1 VIRIRFFDGKNIV
14 QVVKDICPTEHYG
27 IPEGGIAHKVAKASN
42 GSMLYTSSPFSQEFT
57 TGVMQANKAPSEI
70 IRFKSLHMHIQE
82 KVSLLKVGEVGEVG
96 EWLEGIGGKSINGA
110 YYVEEE

>member
-14 QVVKDICPTEHYG
+14 QVVKEILPTEHYG
-27 IPEGGIAHKVAKASN
+27 IPEGSIAHKVAKASN
-42 GSMLYTSSPFSQEFT
+42 GYISFASNPFSQEFT

-70 IRFKSLHMHIQE
+70 IRFKSLSMHIQE
-82 KVSLLKVGEVGEVG
+82 KVSLLKVGEVG

-110 YYVEEE
+110 YYICEEEE

>member
-14 QVVKDICPTEHYG
+14 QVVKEIFPTEHYG
-27 IPEGGIAHKVAKASN
+27 IPEQMIAHKVAQASN
-42 GSMLYTSSPFSQEFT
+42 GYISFASNPFSQEFT

-70 IRFKSLHMHIQE
+70 IRFKSLSMHIQE
-82 KVSLLKVGEVGEVG
+82 KVSLLKVGEVG

-110 YYVEEE
+110 YYICEEEE